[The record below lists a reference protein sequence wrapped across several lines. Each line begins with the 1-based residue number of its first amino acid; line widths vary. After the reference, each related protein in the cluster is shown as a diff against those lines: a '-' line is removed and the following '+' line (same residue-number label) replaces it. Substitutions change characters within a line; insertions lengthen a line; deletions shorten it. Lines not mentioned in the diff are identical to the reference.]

1 MFTSVVSLL
10 VCADIYA
17 QGMQKIGAVDYLL
30 EMVQNAGFGFAS
42 MTVVMTL
49 LVGVTAVLTGS
60 GVAAFFSFSGMA
72 PAIATKFS
80 ESAVHMILPM
90 QLMVP
95 GWGALFLPSRGSS
108 LRSAKPANAHRS

>member
-49 LVGVTAVLTGS
+49 LVGITAVLTGS
-60 GVAAFFSFSGMA
+60 GVAAFSLS
-72 PAIATKFS
+72 PAWRLLSPLNLAK
-80 ESAVHMILPM
+80 
-90 QLMVP
+90 
-95 GWGALFLPSRGSS
+95 ALYI
-108 LRSAKPANAHRS
+108 